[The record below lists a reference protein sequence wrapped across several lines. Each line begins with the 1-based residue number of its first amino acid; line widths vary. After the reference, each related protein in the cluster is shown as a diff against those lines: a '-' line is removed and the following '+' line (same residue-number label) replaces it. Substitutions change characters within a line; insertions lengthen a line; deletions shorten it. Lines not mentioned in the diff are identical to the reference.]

1 MEMQTHASNALL
13 VSEWSTKGAAGASIC
28 IVRTVAKVSPTANTA
43 WMGMESSTIIAWNVL
58 TNIVAIV
65 MEI

>member
-13 VSEWSTKGAAGASIC
+13 VSEWSTKGAPGASIC
-28 IVRTVAKVSPTANTA
+28 IVRTVDKASPTVFIA
-43 WMGMESSTIIAWNVL
+43 WMDMELSTIIVWNVL
-58 TNIVAIV
+58 TNIVATV

>member
-1 MEMQTHASNALL
+1 M
-13 VSEWSTKGAAGASIC
+13 
-28 IVRTVAKVSPTANTA
+28 SPTANTA